1 MDNKVFYK
9 NEEAII
15 SEKNNVIRIAKV
27 LQENTKKLSR
37 MNKEQFL
44 MDESLV
50 FDLTF
55 CNHGGLK
62 RIEDHFLRANPMT
75 STADIERLVECL
87 SDPDLAKEHYPRIK
101 GLPTITLEKYSPV
114 IANRKLTKEDFTKDL
129 KPSKAILQEIEN
141 YYTFTAET
149 PQQANYIALLEELEA
164 VLQKISK
171 AHAKKGLS
179 FNAWDYIRQITLTDD
194 PEFKLDKLFIAELY
208 LPLMK

>member
-1 MDNKVFYK
+1 MEKVFYK
-9 NEEAII
+9 NEEAITT
-15 SEKNNVIRIAKV
+15 EKNNVNRIAKV

-37 MNKEQFL
+37 MNNKQFL

-87 SDPDLAKEHYPRIK
+87 SDPDLAQEHYPRIK
-101 GLPTITLEKYSPV
+101 GLPTITVEKYSPV

-129 KPSKAILQEIEN
+129 KPSKAIMQEIEE
-141 YYTFTAET
+141 YYTFKAET
-149 PQQANYIALLEELEA
+149 PQQAEYIALLEELEA

-171 AHAKKGLS
+171 MHAKKGLS
-179 FNAWDYIRQITLTDD
+179 FNSWDFVRQVALMDD
-194 PEFKLDKLFIAELY
+194 PEFKLDKLFISELY

>member
-87 SDPDLAKEHYPRIK
+87 SDPDLAQEHYPRIK
-101 GLPTITLEKYSPV
+101 GLPTITIEKYSPV

-129 KPSKAILQEIEN
+129 KPSKAILQEIEE
-141 YYTFTAET
+141 YYTFKAET
-149 PQQANYIALLEELEA
+149 PQQAEYIALLEELEA

-171 AHAKKGLS
+171 MHAKKGLS
-179 FNAWDYIRQITLTDD
+179 FNSWDFVRQVALMDD
-194 PEFKLDKLFIAELY
+194 PEFKLDKIFISELY

>member
-9 NEEAII
+9 NEEAITT
-15 SEKNNVIRIAKV
+15 EKNNVNRIAKV
-27 LQENTKKLSR
+27 LQDNTKKLSR

-55 CNHGGLK
+55 SNHGGLK

-87 SDPDLAKEHYPRIK
+87 ADADLAEEHYPRLK
-101 GLPTITLEKYSPV
+101 GLATITLGKYSPV
-114 IANRKLTKEDFTKDL
+114 IANRKLKREDFTKDL
-129 KPSKAILQEIEN
+129 KPSKAIMQEIEG
-141 YYTFTAET
+141 YYTFKAET
-149 PQQANYIALLEELEA
+149 PQQAAYIALLEELEA

-179 FNAWDYIRQITLTDD
+179 FNSWEFARQITLSDD
-194 PEFKLDKLFIAELY
+194 PEFKLDKLFIAEMY
-208 LPLMK
+208 LPLIK